1 MSFAPYAALWL
12 VLVVAAAISLV
23 AGRRPRLLVAVT
35 LVAPLLALS
44 LWLSFHPDDPIPTLN
59 VFGRQWAISTAAW
72 QLTGIVLLL
81 MLTAAVR
88 SIMDRPIGRFAGQ
101 FAQSSLL
108 AAASLSL
115 IWAADDRTRV
125 MGLALFAAVWG
136 GVALLVARERE
147 STEVDRL
154 RFPWVYLIAVFPL
167 WLAGV
172 LPAGRFVFGLLA
184 ATILI
189 AGHRRENGRSD
200 HGNPTLIMLDGLP
213 LVVAGAVLVA
223 TLFAAMPSTPDIVI
237 GTAIGL
243 FLLFSGLIRVWRQ
256 SPTPATR
263 ATGLALAGI
272 SLTAAVWA
280 GQEALVA
287 GIRLAVFVPLLP
299 GLAASFPATSAGDQ
313 PADDAAAAR
322 PSLMRWLT
330 PGSLAV
336 LIAYIVAAGLP
347 LAVGFPVLASL
358 YEAWRASGGWVLLIV
373 VAMLWSL
380 LLAALIISSRSLGNT
395 GRADRDTWLR
405 GAILLLP
412 VIGLLS
418 LNAIPSNVSWLVW
431 AVIGVTAIGGLII
444 GLFGSGIDSLAGA
457 LHEALTL
464 PQPADRVMDG
474 IRRVGNAAVG
484 GLADALTILDGD
496 YGLLWILGLILLLI
510 WII

>member
-1 MSFAPYAALWL
+1 
-12 VLVVAAAISLV
+12 
-23 AGRRPRLLVAVT
+23 
-35 LVAPLLALS
+35 
-44 LWLSFHPDDPIPTLN
+44 
-59 VFGRQWAISTAAW
+59 
-72 QLTGIVLLL
+72 
-81 MLTAAVR
+81 
-88 SIMDRPIGRFAGQ
+88 
-101 FAQSSLL
+101 
-108 AAASLSL
+108 
-115 IWAADDRTRV
+115 
-125 MGLALFAAVWG
+125 MGLPDS
-136 GVALLVARERE
+136 R
-147 STEVDRL
+147 
-154 RFPWVYLIAVFPL
+154 FPL

-330 PGSLAV
+330 PGSLAA

-380 LLAALIISSRSLGNT
+380 LLAALIISSRSLGNI

>member
-1 MSFAPYAALWL
+1 
-12 VLVVAAAISLV
+12 
-23 AGRRPRLLVAVT
+23 
-35 LVAPLLALS
+35 
-44 LWLSFHPDDPIPTLN
+44 
-59 VFGRQWAISTAAW
+59 
-72 QLTGIVLLL
+72 
-81 MLTAAVR
+81 
-88 SIMDRPIGRFAGQ
+88 
-101 FAQSSLL
+101 
-108 AAASLSL
+108 
-115 IWAADDRTRV
+115 
-125 MGLALFAAVWG
+125 
-136 GVALLVARERE
+136 
-147 STEVDRL
+147 
-154 RFPWVYLIAVFPL
+154 
-167 WLAGV
+167 
-172 LPAGRFVFGLLA
+172 
-184 ATILI
+184 
-189 AGHRRENGRSD
+189 
-200 HGNPTLIMLDGLP
+200 
-213 LVVAGAVLVA
+213 
-223 TLFAAMPSTPDIVI
+223 
-237 GTAIGL
+237 
-243 FLLFSGLIRVWRQ
+243 
-256 SPTPATR
+256 
-263 ATGLALAGI
+263 
-272 SLTAAVWA
+272 
-280 GQEALVA
+280 
-287 GIRLAVFVPLLP
+287 
-299 GLAASFPATSAGDQ
+299 
-313 PADDAAAAR
+313 
-322 PSLMRWLT
+322 MRWLT
-330 PGSLAV
+330 PGSLAA

-380 LLAALIISSRSLGNT
+380 LLAALIISSRSLGNI